1 MFSLPFSCL
10 LLKDWNK
17 KNIVIPKWVMFSS
30 IARVHVPAEMLR
42 LNRRQRNNSLEY
54 FLNEIFSLTKL
65 SSLFAGCRLTK
76 CPFNSC
82 KTLEEVK
89 LLEDFRPTWNYE
101 KLKFDPRYI
110 KQSFAIHCPGQLY
123 NLAKK
128 NIFDSQNS
136 NFESKMC
143 ILFFLQNIYNN
154 SCIKCNNI
162 TFYFHSICLLYKCT
176 LLYS

>member
-1 MFSLPFSCL
+1 
-10 LLKDWNK
+10 
-17 KNIVIPKWVMFSS
+17 MFSS

-128 NIFDSQNS
+128 N
-136 NFESKMC
+136 KARL
-143 ILFFLQNIYNN
+143 LFYVAACFVSPNWRGTRLLQLTMQ
-154 SCIKCNNI
+154 SHCR
-162 TFYFHSICLLYKCT
+162 S
-176 LLYS
+176 